1 MIKHSEGESID
12 HLLVQVC
19 RLHRARAHALL
30 EEIGLYRGQ
39 PPMLSGLWD
48 EEGRTHSELAE
59 LLHVR
64 PATITKMIQRMER
77 AGFVRRRPDPDDERV
92 SRVYLT
98 EAGRSV
104 REDVHEIWR
113 MLEEE
118 TSVGFNTEESL
129 VLRRFLMRIRDNLA
143 RVSDSESPI

>member
-1 MIKHSEGESID
+1 MIEHPKQESID

-19 RLHRARAHALL
+19 RLHRSRAHALL

-39 PPMLSGLWD
+39 PPMLRALWD
-48 EEGRTHSELAE
+48 QEGRTHSELAE
-59 LLHVR
+59 LLRVR

-77 AGFVRRRPDPDDERV
+77 AGFVQRRPDPDDERV
-92 SRVYLT
+92 SRVFLT

-113 MLEEE
+113 TLEKE
-118 TSVGFNTEESL
+118 TLVGFTPEEHP
-129 VLRRFLMRIRDNLA
+129 VLRCFLLRIRDNLA
-143 RVSDSESPI
+143 GRSGDELPR